1 MKRARASDVTCLHV
15 IKSRAVLLIRKT
27 ACDTSLPV
35 YEKEIMQCNVS
46 KERQCATSHRLTPA
60 QCVVAQVFRKR
71 SKLNLINYKTRKT
84 ISTDYIAEILLKTM
98 RKNMCHRHNRFQR
111 SFMQQEKACCKRV
124 STSDDSVCLQRHPG
138 ARFESVVYGHWT

>member
-46 KERQCATSHRLTPA
+46 KERQCATSHRLSPA
-60 QCVVAQVFRKR
+60 QCAVAQFFHR
-71 SKLNLINYKTRKT
+71 SSNLNFIKYKTRKIT
-84 ISTDYIAEILLKTM
+84 SNGSITEILLKTM

-138 ARFESVVYGHWT
+138 TRLESVDYGH